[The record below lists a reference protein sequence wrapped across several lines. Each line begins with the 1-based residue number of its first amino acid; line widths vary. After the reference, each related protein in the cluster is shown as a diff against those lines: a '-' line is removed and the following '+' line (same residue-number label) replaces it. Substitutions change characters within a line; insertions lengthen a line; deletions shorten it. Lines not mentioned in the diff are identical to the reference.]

1 MWDKAGREGV
11 EDRKGTW
18 VQGVGGVK
26 GLRESRGSS
35 CRRAGEDWS
44 GDEGG
49 LGSWA
54 FLAARG

>member
-1 MWDKAGREGV
+1 MAGLWDKAGREGV

-35 CRRAGEDWS
+35 CLRAGEDWS

-49 LGSWA
+49 LGS
-54 FLAARG
+54 